1 MIELNDAKQILY
13 FKPSSTS
20 MTTFSNEI
28 PTLRT
33 EVPIASTSSDK
44 QKSE

>member
-20 MTTFSNEI
+20 MATFSNEI
-28 PTLRT
+28 PTLQT
-33 EVPIASTSSDK
+33 
-44 QKSE
+44 